1 MIFMKRTLTLMAAI
15 SVALG
20 AMAAPKD
27 YTLSSP
33 DGNLTVRINAES
45 GISWS
50 LYHGETCLLEPSAI
64 SMTLDD
70 GTVYGTGKFRTA
82 KGSEDDNNSLTFRF
96 KECDLIFKAFDNGV
110 AYRFVSRSKTPFKVV
125 SEQATFALPEDQ
137 TMYVPYVRDYSD
149 VFESQ
154 FRNSFENTYSH
165 IRTSEWDKARLA
177 FLPLLVEASNGMKLC
192 IMETD
197 LVNYPGMYLYNGN
210 ADTSLEG
217 VFAPYP
223 AKMEQGGYIML
234 QMVVTEREDYIAKYD
249 GATSFPWRI
258 VAVSE
263 EDKDLL
269 ANRLTYRLATP
280 AAEDI
285 DYSWVKPGKVAWD
298 WWNAWNL
305 TGVDFKTGVNNE
317 TYKYYIDFASGHGIE
332 YVILD
337 DGWSE
342 TGAADLMKVVPE
354 IDLEELVAYAAE
366 RNVGIIL
373 WAGYWAFD
381 RDMEEVCPDAW
392 FLNYT
397 NPMGILS
404 GYMERYTG
412 VKTVG
417 LCHSV
422 QVCSKTL
429 LEELGMEDKLEGRT
443 ETIAGINHMAWLLK
457 IQDKDGNDLYPEIRK
472 RAAEKN
478 EKEKHN
484 DMVRFEYI
492 RRLGY
497 YCTESSEH
505 NAEYNPFF
513 IKEKYPELIDQY
525 NIPLDEYPR
534 RCIQQIQD
542 WGEEKKKILN
552 NGEITHERSREYA
565 SYIMEAMVTNEPYKI
580 GGNVINTGLID
591 NLPSDACVEVPCLI
605 DGSGVTPCHV
615 GRLPVQLAAMNMTN
629 INTQLLT
636 IEAARTRKREA
647 IYQAAMLDPHTAA
660 ELSIDDIV
668 KMCDELIEAH
678 GDYMKMY
685 R

>member
-1 MIFMKRTLTLMAAI
+1 MAKITFMGAGSTVFARNVLGDCMC
-15 SVALG
+15 SPALCDSEI
-20 AMAAPKD
+20 A
-27 YTLSSP
+27 
-33 DGNLTVRINAES
+33 
-45 GISWS
+45 
-50 LYHGETCLLEPSAI
+50 LYDIDSQRLEDSQVILSAI
-64 SMTLDD
+64 NQNVNQ
-70 GTVYGTGKFRTA
+70 GRA
-82 KGSEDDNNSLTFRF
+82 KIKTYLGEKNR
-96 KECDLIFKAFDNGV
+96 KEALRGAD
-110 AYRFVSRSKTPFKVV
+110 FV
-125 SEQATFALPEDQ
+125 
-137 TMYVPYVRDYSD
+137 
-149 VFESQ
+149 
-154 FRNSFENTYSH
+154 
-165 IRTSEWDKARLA
+165 
-177 FLPLLVEASNGMKLC
+177 
-192 IMETD
+192 
-197 LVNYPGMYLYNGN
+197 VN
-210 ADTSLEG
+210 AIQ
-217 VFAPYP
+217 V
-223 AKMEQGGYIML
+223 GGYDPCTVTDFEIPKKYGLRQTIADSLGIGGIMRGL
-234 QMVVTEREDYIAKYD
+234 RTIPVLE
-249 GATSFPWRI
+249 
-258 VAVSE
+258 
-263 EDKDLL
+263 
-269 ANRLTYRLATP
+269 
-280 AAEDI
+280 
-285 DYSWVKPGKVAWD
+285 
-298 WWNAWNL
+298 
-305 TGVDFKTGVNNE
+305 
-317 TYKYYIDFASGHGIE
+317 DFA
-332 YVILD
+332 
-337 DGWSE
+337 
-342 TGAADLMKVVPE
+342 
-354 IDLEELVAYAAE
+354 
-366 RNVGIIL
+366 
-373 WAGYWAFD
+373 

-429 LEELGMEDKLEGRT
+429 LEELGMEDKLEGRI

-457 IQDKDGNDLYPEIRK
+457 IQEKDGNDLYPEIRK

-478 EKEKHN
+478 AKEKHN

-513 IKEKYPELIDQY
+513 IKEKCPELIDQY

-647 IYQAAMLDPHTAA
+647 IYQAAMLDPHTGA
-660 ELSIDDIV
+660 ELSIDAIV